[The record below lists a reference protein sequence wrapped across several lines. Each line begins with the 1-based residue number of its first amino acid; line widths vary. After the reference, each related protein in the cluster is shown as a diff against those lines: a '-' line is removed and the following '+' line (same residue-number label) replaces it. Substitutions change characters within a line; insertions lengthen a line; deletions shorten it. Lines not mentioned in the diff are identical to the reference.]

1 MSTPEV
7 LPVPPAPAGS
17 DTLLAIDELGVRFA
31 TEAGSVQAVSG
42 VTLSLKRGEVLA
54 IVGESGS
61 GKSVSA
67 LTLLGLTRGPGTTIT
82 GRAEFDGIDLLGATD
97 RELQKVR
104 GKRISMVFQ
113 DPMSSLNPVHR
124 VGNQISEQI
133 LAHEDVSKHV
143 AKQRAIEAMGDVGI
157 PRPAERADS
166 YPHEFSGGM
175 RQRVMIA
182 MALSC
187 GPELLIADEPT
198 TALDVTVQAQ
208 ILDLILRLRDER
220 GMAVLLVTH
229 DLGVVAE
236 TADNVAV
243 MYGGRIVEQ
252 AACEDLFADPR
263 HPYAWGLIGSIPPI
277 TGERPEYLPTIGG
290 TPPSPR
296 ALPTGCAFRPRCP
309 HEFEKCAEMPPLSEA
324 TPGHFDRCWIPLE
337 DKRKKRTG
345 ESGVIGLHMSEEAEA
360 ELLAME
366 TAETTQDPPH
376 DD

>member
-1 MSTPEV
+1 MSTPEAITNE
-7 LPVPPAPAGS
+7 PVPGHGPA
-17 DTLLAIDELGVRFA
+17 LLEIDELGVRFA
-31 TEAGSVQAVSG
+31 TEAGAVQAVSG
-42 VTLSLKRGEVLA
+42 VTLSLRRGEVLA
-54 IVGESGS
+54 LVGESGS

-82 GRAEFDGIDLLGATD
+82 GRATFDGIDLLAASD
-97 RELQKVR
+97 KALQKVR

-124 VGNQISEQI
+124 VGNQIAEQV
-133 LAHEDVSKHV
+133 LAHEDVSKSV

-187 GPELLIADEPT
+187 GPELLVADEPT

-220 GMAVLLVTH
+220 NMAVLLVTH

-252 AACEDLFADPR
+252 ASCEDLFRDPR

-277 TGERPEYLPTIGG
+277 IGKRPEYLPTIGG

-296 ALPTGCAFRPRCP
+296 ALPPGCAFRPRCP
-309 HEFEKCAEMPPLSEA
+309 HAFDRCLEMPALTED

-337 DKRKKRTG
+337 EKRTKRVDAG
-345 ESGVIGLHMSEEAEA
+345 GLIGLHMGEREEEK
-360 ELLAME
+360 LLATE
-366 TAETTQDPPH
+366 TAETTEDPRH
-376 DD
+376 D

>member
-7 LPVPPAPAGS
+7 LTKEPAPPAGGS
-17 DTLLAIDELGVRFA
+17 LLQIDELGVQFT
-31 TEAGSVQAVSG
+31 TEAGAVQAVSG
-42 VTLSLKRGEVLA
+42 VSLTIARGEVLA
-54 IVGESGS
+54 LVGESGS

-67 LTLLGLTRGPGTTIT
+67 LTLLGLTRGHGTTIT
-82 GRAEFDGIDLLGATD
+82 GKAEFDGVDLLGAD
-97 RELQKVR
+97 DKALRKIR

-124 VGNQISEQI
+124 VGNQIAEQI
-133 LAHEDVSKHV
+133 LAHEDVSKDV
-143 AKQRAIEAMGDVGI
+143 ARKRAIEAMGDVGI
-157 PRPAERADS
+157 PRPGERAGS

-182 MALSC
+182 MALAC

-208 ILDLILRLRDER
+208 ILDLILRLRDDR

-243 MYGGRIVEQ
+243 MYGGRIVER
-252 AACEDLFADPR
+252 ASCEDLFRDPR

-277 TGERPEYLPTIGG
+277 VGERPEYLPTIGG
-290 TPPSPR
+290 APPSPR

-309 HEFEKCAEMPPLSEA
+309 HEFDRCSELPPLNEA
-324 TPGHFDRCWIPLE
+324 TPGHSDRCWLPLDE
-337 DKRKKRTG
+337 KRTRRAG
-345 ESGVIGLHMSEEAEA
+345 ADGVIGLHLTEAQEEALLVDESA
-360 ELLAME
+360 ESTE
-366 TAETTQDPPH
+366 DPH
-376 DD
+376 HG